1 MALAPPLLLL
11 IEAHCPDRPAPSEYF
26 IKYLILTLAL
36 TFVVVCRLIRGRA
49 LACQMASARVAQVAA
64 DLVSGDGSLQLRA
77 TASNVAF
84 PGFLAAY
91 FDPSVISMAGAAG
104 AAAGEGE
111 EAEQLQQEDD
121 DVEEGAEGGA
131 PDSYSSSKRQQQER
145 ARAAAAA
152 ALAAIQRGQAVG
164 VLNAGASEHETRPP
178 PRFTEGSLVKQL
190 EELGIGRPSTY
201 APTIN
206 LLQARAGC
214 LLSTLLCLPCGQPAA
229 AALDCRPR
237 AMT

>member
-1 MALAPPLLLL
+1 
-11 IEAHCPDRPAPSEYF
+11 
-26 IKYLILTLAL
+26 
-36 TFVVVCRLIRGRA
+36 
-49 LACQMASARVAQVAA
+49 MASARVAQVAA
-64 DLVSGDGSLQLRA
+64 DLVSDDGSLQLRA

-104 AAAGEGE
+104 AAAGDGDDAQQLHQLE
-111 EAEQLQQEDD
+111 E
-121 DVEEGAEGGA
+121 DVEEGGA
-131 PDSYSSSKRQQQER
+131 PDTYSSSKRQQQEQ

-164 VLNAGASEHETRPP
+164 VLNAAASEHETRPP

-206 LLQARAGC
+206 LLQARASR
-214 LLSTLLCLPCGQPAA
+214 LLSTVLCLPCAWPATA
-229 AALDCRPR
+229 APDCRPR
-237 AMT
+237 DMP

>member
-1 MALAPPLLLL
+1 M
-11 IEAHCPDRPAPSEYF
+11 
-26 IKYLILTLAL
+26 LTLTL
-36 TFVVVCRLIRGRA
+36 VVVVVCRLIRGRA

-91 FDPSVISMAGAAG
+91 FDPSVISMAGAG
-104 AAAGEGE
+104 AAAREGDD
-111 EAEQLQQEDD
+111 AEQLHQQEDI
-121 DVEEGAEGGA
+121 EEGAEGGA
-131 PDSYSSSKRQQQER
+131 PDSYSSSKRQQQEQAR

-164 VLNAGASEHETRPP
+164 VLNAAASEHETRPP

-206 LLQARAGC
+206 LLQARASC
-214 LLSTLLCLPCGQPAA
+214 LLSTVLCLPCGRPAT
-229 AALDCRPR
+229 AALDCRPQD
-237 AMT
+237 MP